1 MRIKNRVCLAIH
13 GDGGGLK
20 PDDVAGESGYL
31 FFGEGDAWFQ
41 IVFFRI
47 GDTCIH
53 EGFVFLFVIGI
64 AIEITHASELGHLV
78 PDEFL
83 FIESVTEPFIYLI
96 VIPKE
101 LVVHVVRRKELLFVG
116 EGGIGLDEIL
126 GLLFWMELVERA
138 IWDKRQRATCFFS
151 GCTAWIGFFPSS
163 KWIQMLLDVISH
175 GLGDVFFIWVLSCVS
190 FIGSNIKRGGVVQ
203 LFLWRH
209 ENLVPIVPS
218 PCLMGSMFSFGVAF
232 LCGTEGDFLHLIL
245 FGNVVQC
252 ATVCR
257 EGTPSGDTAVFIGH
271 VAREDHI
278 FPTGNVARFR
288 FLHLFF

>member
-1 MRIKNRVCLAIH
+1 M
-13 GDGGGLK
+13 
-20 PDDVAGESGYL
+20 
-31 FFGEGDAWFQ
+31 
-41 IVFFRI
+41 
-47 GDTCIH
+47 
-53 EGFVFLFVIGI
+53 
-64 AIEITHASELGHLV
+64 V

-83 FIESVTEPFIYLI
+83 FIESVTEPFIYFV
-96 VIPKE
+96 VIPEK
-101 LVVHVVRRKELLFVG
+101 LVVHVIRREKCLFVC
-116 EGGIGLDEIL
+116 EGRIGLDEIL

-163 KWIQMLLDVISH
+163 KWIQILLNVVTH
-175 GLGDVFFIWVLSCVS
+175 GLGDVFFIWILSCIS

-203 LFLWRH
+203 LFLWRL
-209 ENLVPIVPS
+209 EDLISIVSS
-218 PCLMGSMFSFGVAF
+218 PCFVREMLF
-232 LCGTEGDFLHLIL
+232 LGIASLSCTEGDFLYLIL

>member
-1 MRIKNRVCLAIH
+1 
-13 GDGGGLK
+13 
-20 PDDVAGESGYL
+20 
-31 FFGEGDAWFQ
+31 
-41 IVFFRI
+41 
-47 GDTCIH
+47 
-53 EGFVFLFVIGI
+53 
-64 AIEITHASELGHLV
+64 
-78 PDEFL
+78 
-83 FIESVTEPFIYLI
+83 
-96 VIPKE
+96 
-101 LVVHVVRRKELLFVG
+101 
-116 EGGIGLDEIL
+116 
-126 GLLFWMELVERA
+126 
-138 IWDKRQRATCFFS
+138 
-151 GCTAWIGFFPSS
+151 
-163 KWIQMLLDVISH
+163 MLLDVVTH
-175 GLGDVFFIWVLSCVS
+175 GLGDVFFIWILSCVS

-218 PCLMGSMFSFGVAF
+218 PCFMGSMFSFGVAF